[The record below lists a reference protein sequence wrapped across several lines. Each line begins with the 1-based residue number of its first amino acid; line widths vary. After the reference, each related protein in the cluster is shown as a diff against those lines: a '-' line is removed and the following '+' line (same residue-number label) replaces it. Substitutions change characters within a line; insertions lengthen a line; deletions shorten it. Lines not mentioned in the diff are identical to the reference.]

1 MTAAILQD
9 LPLQETVAPSDEPAV
24 AALIAGACKSG
35 TPVYP
40 IGGGTSL
47 DYGPRPAR
55 PGIGLSMSSMDRVL
69 DHPADDLTITV
80 EAGLTLA
87 ELNRQLAAKRQ
98 WLPIDAPAPARA
110 TVGGIVA
117 TNAFGPRCYAHGTI
131 GDYLIGIRAIDGC
144 GEAFAG
150 GGRVVKNAAG
160 YNLPRLMV
168 GSLGTLG
175 VITQA
180 TFMVRPLP
188 THSAL
193 VLCDVPDFQQ
203 AERLLAALGR
213 SLATP
218 MIVEMLAGPSLPNCP
233 LPAMPDTAAARLA
246 VGFEGG
252 PGEVQGMSGVLCHQ
266 WQALGA
272 DGLTT
277 ITGARVDAV
286 WNWLS
291 EGPALLQIN
300 VLPSRL
306 VEVMEQVA
314 RTLPAAPLQAH
325 AGNGVLRVYPS
336 ASRSLGAPACGSGG
350 ADVQC
355 RQESSRP
362 LEQFRANS
370 SHSASETYG
379 GFADL
384 AQNTLRP
391 IAAAAGGHLT
401 VLAAPADVD
410 LAPADIWG
418 PPRPGAALM
427 RSIQQ
432 RFDPAG
438 ILNPGRMTFGK

>member
-1 MTAAILQD
+1 MTANTASE
-9 LPLQETVAPSDEPAV
+9 LPLEQTVSPTDELTV
-24 AALIAGACKSG
+24 AALIGEAHKSG

-47 DYGPRPAR
+47 DYGPQPAR
-55 PGIGLSMSSMDRVL
+55 PGIRLSMNQMNRVL

-80 EAGLTLA
+80 EAGMTLA
-87 ELNRQLAAKRQ
+87 QLNRHLATKRQ
-98 WLPIDAPAPARA
+98 WLPIDAPESVRA

-117 TNAFGPRCYAHGTI
+117 TNACGPRRYSHGTI
-131 GDYLIGIRAIDGC
+131 GDYLLGIRAIDGC
-144 GEAFAG
+144 GEAYAG

-193 VLCDVPDFQQ
+193 VICDLPSFQQ
-203 AERLLAALGR
+203 AECLLAALGQSR
-213 SLATP
+213 TTP
-218 MIVEMLAGPSLPNCP
+218 MIVELLAGPALPFCP
-233 LPAMPDTAAARLA
+233 LPALPDTAASRLA
-246 VGFEGG
+246 VGFEGSAAD
-252 PGEVQGMSGVLCHQ
+252 VQGMANVLCDE

-277 ITGARVDAV
+277 ITRARVDSA

-291 EGPALLQIN
+291 ESPAMLQIN

-306 VEVMEQVA
+306 VGVMEQVA
-314 RTLPAAPLQAH
+314 WLMAASPLQAH
-325 AGNGVLRVYPS
+325 AGNGVLRIYRPS
-336 ASRSLGAPACGSGG
+336 PPAPLPSTDEGS
-350 ADVQC
+350 
-355 RQESSRP
+355 
-362 LEQFRANS
+362 FAN
-370 SHSASETYG
+370 
-379 GFADL
+379 L
-384 AQNTLRP
+384 VQNTLRP
-391 IAAAAGGHLT
+391 IVTAAGGHLT
-401 VLAAPADVD
+401 VLATPTGVELSPAE
-410 LAPADIWG
+410 IWG

-438 ILNPGRMTFGK
+438 ILNPGRYTL

>member
-1 MTAAILQD
+1 MSTITAQE
-9 LPLQETVAPSDEPAV
+9 LPLEKTVAPSDEPAV
-24 AALIAGACKSG
+24 AALIGAAYKSG

-47 DYGPRPAR
+47 DYGPRPLR
-55 PGIGLSMSSMDRVL
+55 PGIGLDLCPMNRVL

-80 EAGLTLA
+80 EPGLTLA
-87 ELNRQLAAKRQ
+87 ELNRHLATKRQ
-98 WLPIDAPAPARA
+98 WLPIDAPQPARA
-110 TVGGIVA
+110 TVGGVVA
-117 TNAFGPRCYAHGTI
+117 TNACGPRRYARGTI

-175 VITQA
+175 AITQL

-188 THSAL
+188 SHSAL
-193 VLCDVPDFQQ
+193 VICDVPSFQE

-213 SLATP
+213 SRTAA
-218 MIVEMLAGPSLPNCP
+218 MIVELLAGPALPNCP
-233 LPAMPDTAAARLA
+233 LPALPDTAAARLS

-252 PGEVQGMSGVLCHQ
+252 AAEVQGMANALCDE

-291 EGPALLQIN
+291 ESPAVLQID

-314 RTLPAAPLQAH
+314 GSLPATPLQAH
-325 AGNGVLRVYPS
+325 AGNGVIRIYRP
-336 ASRSLGAPACGSGG
+336 APPA
-350 ADVQC
+350 
-355 RQESSRP
+355 P
-362 LEQFRANS
+362 LAKEEEGLAN
-370 SHSASETYG
+370 
-379 GFADL
+379 L
-384 AQNTLRP
+384 VQNTLRP

-401 VLAAPADVD
+401 VLAAPADAE
-410 LAPADIWG
+410 LGPAEIWG

-438 ILNPGRMTFGK
+438 ILNPGRLSLGM

>member
-1 MTAAILQD
+1 MTADIAPD
-9 LPLQETVAPSDEPAV
+9 LPLQETVAPSDETAA
-24 AALIAGACKSG
+24 AALIAGACRSG

-47 DYGPRPAR
+47 DYGPRRAPCTHGRR
-55 PGIGLSMSSMDRVL
+55 PGIGLSMTGMNRVL
-69 DHPADDLTITV
+69 DYPADDLTITV
-80 EAGLTLA
+80 EPGLTLA

-98 WLPIDAPAPARA
+98 WLPIDAPEPARA

-117 TNAFGPRCYAHGTI
+117 TNACGPRRYAHGTI

-144 GEAFAG
+144 GEPFAG

-193 VLCDVPDFQQ
+193 VLCDVPGFQQ
-203 AERLLAALGR
+203 AECLLAALGR
-213 SLATP
+213 SRAMPT
-218 MIVEMLAGPSLPNCP
+218 IVELLAGPALSHCP
-233 LPAMPDTAAARLA
+233 LPALPDTAAARLA
-246 VGFEGG
+246 LGFEGSAA
-252 PGEVQGMSGVLCHQ
+252 EVQGMANTLCDE

-291 EGPALLQIN
+291 ESPALLQIN

-306 VEVMEQVA
+306 VAVMEQVA
-314 RTLPAAPLQAH
+314 ATLPAVPLQAH
-325 AGNGVLRVYPS
+325 AGNGVLRIYPP
-336 ASRSLGAPACGSGG
+336 ANEGAAFG
-350 ADVQC
+350 
-355 RQESSRP
+355 
-362 LEQFRANS
+362 
-370 SHSASETYG
+370 G
-379 GFADL
+379 GFTGL
-384 AQNTLRP
+384 VQNTLRP

-401 VLAAPADVD
+401 VLAAPAGVG
-410 LAPADIWG
+410 LSPAEIWG
-418 PPRPGAALM
+418 PPRPGITLM
-427 RSIQQ
+427 RSLQQ

-438 ILNPGRMTFGK
+438 ILNPGRFLFGM

>member
-1 MTAAILQD
+1 MTTITAQA
-9 LPLQETVAPSDEPAV
+9 LPLQETVAATDEPAV
-24 AALIAGACKSG
+24 AALIGAAYKSG

-47 DYGPRPAR
+47 DYGPRRAPCTHGRR
-55 PGIGLSMSSMDRVL
+55 PGIGLGFCSMNRVL

-80 EAGLTLA
+80 EPGLTLA
-87 ELNRQLAAKRQ
+87 ELNRHLATKRQ
-98 WLPIDAPAPARA
+98 WLPIDAPQPDRA

-117 TNAFGPRCYAHGTI
+117 TNACGPRRYARGTI

-160 YNLPRLMV
+160 YNLPRLIV

-175 VITQA
+175 AITQL

-188 THSAL
+188 TNSAL
-193 VLCDVPDFQQ
+193 VICDVPGFQQ
-203 AERLLAALGR
+203 AECLLVALGR
-213 SLATP
+213 SETTP
-218 MIVEMLAGPSLPNCP
+218 MLVELLAGPALPHCP
-233 LPAMPDTAAARLA
+233 LPAMPATAAARLA

-252 PGEVQGMSGVLCHQ
+252 AAEVQGMANVLCGE

-291 EGPALLQIN
+291 ESPALLEIN

-306 VEVMEQVA
+306 VEVMEQIA
-314 RTLPAAPLQAH
+314 RQLPATPLQAH
-325 AGNGVLRVYPS
+325 AGNGVIRIY
-336 ASRSLGAPACGSGG
+336 GPAD
-350 ADVQC
+350 AAT
-355 RQESSRP
+355 P
-362 LEQFRANS
+362 LSTNFAN
-370 SHSASETYG
+370 
-379 GFADL
+379 FV
-384 AQNTLRP
+384 QNTLRP

-401 VLAAPADVD
+401 VLATPADVE
-410 LAPADIWG
+410 LAPAEIWG
-418 PPRPGAALM
+418 PPRPASALM

-438 ILNPGRMTFGK
+438 ILNPGRFTFGM

>member
-1 MTAAILQD
+1 MTSITASE
-9 LPLQETVAPSDEPAV
+9 LPLEQAVSPTDELAV
-24 AALIAGACKSG
+24 ASLIGEAYKSG

-47 DYGPRPAR
+47 DYGPQPAR
-55 PGIGLSMSSMDRVL
+55 PGIRLRMNQMNRVL

-80 EAGLTLA
+80 EAGMTLA
-87 ELNRQLAAKRQ
+87 ELNRQLATKRQ
-98 WLPIDAPAPARA
+98 WLPIDAPESVRA

-117 TNAFGPRCYAHGTI
+117 TNACGPRRYSHGTI
-131 GDYLIGIRAIDGC
+131 GDYLLGIRAIDGC
-144 GEAFAG
+144 GEAYAG

-193 VLCDVPDFQQ
+193 VICDLPSFQQ
-203 AERLLAALGR
+203 AECLLAALGQSR
-213 SLATP
+213 TTP
-218 MIVEMLAGPSLPNCP
+218 MIVELLAGPALPLCP
-233 LPAMPDTAAARLA
+233 LPALPDTAAARLV
-246 VGFEGG
+246 VGFEGSA
-252 PGEVQGMSGVLCHQ
+252 PEVQGMANVLCDE

-272 DGLTT
+272 NGLTT
-277 ITGARVDAV
+277 ITGARVDSV

-291 EGPALLQIN
+291 ESPAMLQIN

-306 VEVMEQVA
+306 VGVLEQVA
-314 RTLPAAPLQAH
+314 GILAASPLQAH
-325 AGNGVLRVYPS
+325 AGNGVLRIYRLSPP
-336 ASRSLGAPACGSGG
+336 APLPQKGEGSFTN
-350 ADVQC
+350 
-355 RQESSRP
+355 
-362 LEQFRANS
+362 LI
-370 SHSASETYG
+370 
-379 GFADL
+379 
-384 AQNTLRP
+384 QNMLRP
-391 IAAAAGGHLT
+391 IATAAGGHLT
-401 VLAAPADVD
+401 VLATPADVE
-410 LAPADIWG
+410 LTPAEIWG

-438 ILNPGRMTFGK
+438 ILNPGRFG

>member
-1 MTAAILQD
+1 MTAVTAPELGLEQ
-9 LPLQETVAPSDEPAV
+9 TVAPSDEPAV
-24 AALIAGACKSG
+24 AVLIAEAYQSG

-47 DYGPRPAR
+47 DYGPRPVR
-55 PGIGLSMSSMDRVL
+55 PGIRLSMSRMNRVL

-80 EAGLTLA
+80 EPGLILA
-87 ELNRQLAAKRQ
+87 ELNRHLASKRQ
-98 WLPIDAPAPARA
+98 WLPIDAPEPARA

-117 TNAFGPRCYAHGTI
+117 TNACGPRRYAHGTV
-131 GDYLIGIRAIDGC
+131 GDYLIGVRAIDGC
-144 GEAFAG
+144 GAAFSA

-175 VITQA
+175 VLTQL

-193 VLCDVPDFQQ
+193 VICDIPNFQQ
-203 AERLLAALGR
+203 AECLLAALGR
-213 SLATP
+213 SRTTP
-218 MIVEMLAGPSLPNCP
+218 MIVELLTGPAQPHCP
-233 LPAMPDTAAARLA
+233 LPAKPDTAAARLA
-246 VGFEGG
+246 IGFEGG
-252 PGEVQGMSGVLCHQ
+252 AAEVQGMANVLCDE
-266 WQALGA
+266 WRALGA

-277 ITGARVDAV
+277 IIGARVDAV

-291 EGPALLQIN
+291 ESPAILQIN
-300 VLPSRL
+300 VLSSRL
-306 VEVMEQVA
+306 VGVMEQVA
-314 RTLPAAPLQAH
+314 GSLPATPLQAH
-325 AGNGVLRVYPS
+325 AGNGVVRVYRADAATGDGLGGPS
-336 ASRSLGAPACGSGG
+336 YGDFASL
-350 ADVQC
+350 V
-355 RQESSRP
+355 
-362 LEQFRANS
+362 
-370 SHSASETYG
+370 
-379 GFADL
+379 
-384 AQNTLRP
+384 QNTLRP

-410 LAPADIWG
+410 LSPAEIWG

-438 ILNPGRMTFGK
+438 ILNPGRFAR

>member
-1 MTAAILQD
+1 MITTAPD
-9 LPLQETVAPSDEPAV
+9 LPLEQTIAPTDESAV
-24 AALIAGACKSG
+24 AALVAAARKSG

-47 DYGPRPAR
+47 DYGPRPVR
-55 PGIGLSMSSMDRVL
+55 PGVGLRMDRMDRVL

-80 EAGLTLA
+80 EPGLTLA
-87 ELNRQLAAKRQ
+87 ELNRHLAAKRQ
-98 WLPIDAPAPARA
+98 WLPIDAPEADRA

-117 TNAFGPRCYAHGTI
+117 TNACGPRRYAHGTI
-131 GDYLIGIRAIDGC
+131 GDYLIGVRAIDGC
-144 GEAFAG
+144 GEVYAG

-193 VLCDVPDFQQ
+193 VICDVSSFQQ
-203 AERLLAALGR
+203 AECLLAALGR
-213 SLATP
+213 SRTTP
-218 MIVEMLAGPSLPNCP
+218 MIVELLAGPALAQCP
-233 LPAMPDTAAARLA
+233 LPLLPDKAAARLA

-252 PGEVQGMSGVLCHQ
+252 AAEVQGMANVLCDE

-277 ITGARVDAV
+277 IVGARVDAV

-291 EGPALLQIN
+291 ESPALLQIN

-306 VEVMEQVA
+306 AEVTEQVA
-314 RTLPAAPLQAH
+314 AKLPAMPLQAH
-325 AGNGVLRVYPS
+325 AGNGVLRIYR
-336 ASRSLGAPACGSGG
+336 ATGRSLLPGG
-350 ADVQC
+350 TDVQG
-355 RQESSRP
+355 QPESSKS

-379 GFADL
+379 DFAGL
-384 AQNTLRP
+384 VRNTLRP
-391 IAAAAGGHLT
+391 IAVAAGGLMT
-401 VLAAPADVD
+401 VLATPADIE
-410 LAPADIWG
+410 LAPAEIWG
-418 PPRPGAALM
+418 PPRPGGALM

-438 ILNPGRMTFGK
+438 ILNPGKFAWQGGL